1 MQKNFTLGII
11 GAGNMASAIVG
22 GILKNSIL
30 SPSEMIIS
38 DLDGAKLA
46 VFADKGMNITCDNR
60 YLAANCTNILF
71 AVKPQIAPSVFED
84 IKDYIDCDV
93 VISIMAGVTMKKL
106 QAALGERA
114 YARIMPNTP
123 ALVGEGMAAVAF
135 SKGFKSD
142 FVLKIFGSIGNV
154 VELDES
160 LFDAV
165 TSLSGS
171 GPAYVYMFI
180 DALIKGG
187 LDGGLDYDTAKK
199 LAIQT
204 VRGSAKMVELSDRPI
219 DELVDAVCSKG
230 GTTIQAVN
238 SYRDDKL
245 EDVVVKGMIKCRD
258 RSVELGKN

>member
-22 GILKNSIL
+22 GILKKGIL

-38 DLDGAKLA
+38 DLDADKLA
-46 VFADKGMNITCDNR
+46 GFAEKGMNITCDNR
-60 YLAANCTNILF
+60 FLAANCTNILF
-71 AVKPQIAPSVFED
+71 AVKPQIAPAVWEA
-84 IKDYIDCDV
+84 IKDYIDCEL
-93 VISIMAGVTMKKL
+93 VITIMAGISIKKIS
-106 QAALGERA
+106 AALGNRA

-135 SKGFKSD
+135 SDGFRSQ
-142 FVLKIFGSIGNV
+142 FVLDVFSSIGKV
-154 VELDES
+154 VELDECH
-160 LFDAV
+160 FDAV

-187 LDGGLDYDTAKK
+187 MDGGLDYETAKT

-204 VRGSAKMVELSDRPI
+204 VRGSAKMVELSDKPI
-219 DELVDAVCSKG
+219 EQLVDAVCSKG
-230 GTTIQAVN
+230 GTTIQAVE
-238 SYRDDKL
+238 SYRADGL
-245 EDVVVKGMIKCRD
+245 EDTVIKGMIKCRN
-258 RSVELGKN
+258 RSEELGKA